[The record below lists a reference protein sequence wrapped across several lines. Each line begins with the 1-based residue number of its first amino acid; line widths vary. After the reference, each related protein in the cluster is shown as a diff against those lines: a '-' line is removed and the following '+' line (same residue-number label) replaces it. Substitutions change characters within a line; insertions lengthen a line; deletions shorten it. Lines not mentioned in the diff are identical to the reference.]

1 MHVMHFDCVV
11 CNGTVLTMNPDFEI
25 IEDGVVCWKNGWI
38 ERVEKRRREAGAY
51 SAHETVDAEGGL
63 IMPGVVNTHTHLS
76 MSLFRGLADDM
87 PLSEWLNGHIFPAE
101 ARYINARSIC
111 TGVRLS
117 LLEMLLSGTTTCC
130 DGYFLEDAA
139 ASAVMESGMRAVLGQ
154 GVIDLPAP
162 GVPDPAGNV
171 SAAGDFVSRWKSA
184 SELITP
190 SIFCHSP
197 YTCSEKTLLRA
208 KKAAAE
214 AGVPFQIH
222 VAETRGEYEQIRA
235 ATGESPVQ
243 FLDRLG
249 VLDEKTIAAHA
260 VWVDAED
267 IEILA
272 SRKVGISHNPESNM
286 KLASGTASVPDFLRA
301 GIAVGLGTDGCA
313 SNNNQDMFAEMDSA
327 AKLHKV
333 AAADPTAADA
343 RQVLCMAT
351 IEGARV
357 LGLQHRIGSIEVGKQ
372 ADLIVLDAHQP
383 HLTPMYHPES
393 HVVYAARGAD
403 VRDVFI
409 RGRRRVNNR
418 IVAGMNEQQIMAD
431 AAALG
436 RRIGERN

>member
-1 MHVMHFDCVV
+1 MHFDCVV

-25 IEDGVVCWKNGWI
+25 IEDGVVCWKNGRI
-38 ERVEKRRREAGAY
+38 ERVEKRRREKGAY
-51 SAHETVDAEGGL
+51 SARETVDAGGGL
-63 IMPGVVNTHTHLS
+63 VMPGLINTHTHLP

-101 ARYINARSIC
+101 ARYINACSIC

-162 GVPDPAGNV
+162 GVPEPAGNV
-171 SAAGDFVSRWKSA
+171 SAAGDFVSRWKNA
-184 SELITP
+184 SDLITP

-197 YTCSEKTLLRA
+197 YTCSEKTLLQA
-208 KKAAAE
+208 KRAAAE

-286 KLASGTASVPDFLRA
+286 KLASGTAPVPDFLRA

-333 AAADPTAADA
+333 AAADPTAASA

-372 ADLIVLDAHQP
+372 ADLIVLDTHQP

-393 HVVYAARGAD
+393 HLVYAARGAD

-409 RGRRRVNNR
+409 RGCRRVNNC
-418 IVAGMNEQQIMAD
+418 IVTGMDAQQIMAD